1 MKVTPLALL
10 SLALGCSHGPWTRAA
25 ALTPTLQALDT
36 NHDGLL
42 ARAEYER
49 VAYGE
54 PGFATVDTDKD
65 GQVSLAE
72 LDAAVT
78 ATDPV
83 LYGLQQRGGG
93 GKGAK
98 GPKGPPP
105 PGVPGGPKGPP
116 PPGVPGGPQGPP
128 PPGVPG
134 GPSGD
139 SKGENWQSELGKRD
153 VAKKARHG
161 QVWEVLSLLRE
172 EVLARDPAAVVPT
185 TDAIIEADKAGGLD
199 GPLAVQALA
208 ELQAASDAQG
218 LTFPPSLRR

>member
-1 MKVTPLALL
+1 MTRPALSPLGLV
-10 SLALGCSHGPWTRAA
+10 LAVGCSHGPWTRDA
-25 ALTPTLQALDT
+25 ALIPTLQALDT
-36 NHDGLL
+36 NHDGFL
-42 ARAEYER
+42 ARDEYER

-54 PGFATVDTDKD
+54 PGFATADANRD
-65 GQVSLAE
+65 GHVSVAE
-72 LDAAVT
+72 LDAAVA

-83 LYGLQQRGGG
+83 VYGLERRGGG
-93 GKGAK
+93 GK

-128 PPGVPG
+128 PSGVPG
-134 GPSGD
+134 GPGMD

-172 EVLARDPAAVVPT
+172 EVLARDPSAPVPT
-185 TDAIIEADKAGGLD
+185 PDAIIAADKAGGLD
-199 GPLAVQALA
+199 GPLAVQALG